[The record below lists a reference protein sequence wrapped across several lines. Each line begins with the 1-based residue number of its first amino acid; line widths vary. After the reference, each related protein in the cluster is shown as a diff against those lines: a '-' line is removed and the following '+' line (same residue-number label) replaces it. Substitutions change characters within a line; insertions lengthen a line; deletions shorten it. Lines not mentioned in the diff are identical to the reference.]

1 MGASTFLVHYLQLS
15 TLLFALDHFPDNV
28 PKWWDAIA
36 NIFSQ
41 CHHQCCQIRNK
52 AWIVI
57 PSSTTIKRKFTGA
70 VSECKELQSFAESL
84 QKASCVKPY
93 CHPYI

>member
-1 MGASTFLVHYLQLS
+1 MGASTFLVNYLQLS

-41 CHHQCCQIRNK
+41 CHHQCCQIQNK
-52 AWIVI
+52 V
-57 PSSTTIKRKFTGA
+57 
-70 VSECKELQSFAESL
+70 
-84 QKASCVKPY
+84 
-93 CHPYI
+93 